1 MQYLDPD
8 RLDAI
13 ETEAFRSTKPYPWAN
28 PEGLLT
34 EEGYQALLDNMPDI
48 AMFERKFGKQRRGE
62 QAPHDR
68 YSLEY
73 VPGMDVPGP
82 WQDFIGEL
90 RSDLYRNTIARLFDA
105 KDPEFRFHWHY
116 TPSGADV
123 SPHCDSKREHGSHIW
138 YFNRKGEW
146 DPSWGGDTLVL
157 DDGGRFSP
165 ELRARLRGLQ
175 ADHHLQVGGQSQR
188 HHRAQRARLARRARD
203 HLPRGP
209 HAQGVHHRGQSE
221 QPVLEGARQ
230 AQGQG
235 DPAPVIVTQLPRQ
248 GRVR

>member
-1 MQYLDPD
+1 MQYLDTA

-13 ETEAFRSTKPYPWAN
+13 ETEAFRSTQPYPWAN
-28 PEGLLT
+28 PQGLLT

-48 AMFERKFGKQRRGE
+48 ALFERKFGKMRRGE

-73 VPGMDVPGP
+73 APGMDVPKP
-82 WQDFIGEL
+82 WQEFIGEL
-90 RSDLYRNTIARLFDA
+90 RSDVYRNTIARLFDA

-116 TPSGADV
+116 TPAGRDV

-138 YFNRKGEW
+138 YFNRVGEW

-165 ELRARLRGLQ
+165 DSAPAFEDFDRIITCKAEGNRSAILERSARGWHGVRAITCPEGHMRRVFIIVVNPSSLFWKVRDKLKGKEIQRL
-175 ADHHLQVGGQSQR
+175 
-188 HHRAQRARLARRARD
+188 
-203 HLPRGP
+203 
-209 HAQGVHHRGQSE
+209 
-221 QPVLEGARQ
+221 
-230 AQGQG
+230 
-235 DPAPVIVTQLPRQ
+235 
-248 GRVR
+248 

>member
-48 AMFERKFGKQRRGE
+48 AMFDRKFGKERRGE

-82 WQDFIGEL
+82 WKDFIGEL
-90 RSDLYRNTIARLFDA
+90 RSDLYRDTIARLFDA

-157 DDGGRFSP
+157 DDGGRLSP
-165 ELRARLRGLQ
+165 NSAPAFEDFKEIITCKSEGNRSAIIERSARGWHGVRAITCPEGQMRRVFIIVVNPNSLFWKVRDKLKGKEIQRL
-175 ADHHLQVGGQSQR
+175 
-188 HHRAQRARLARRARD
+188 
-203 HLPRGP
+203 
-209 HAQGVHHRGQSE
+209 
-221 QPVLEGARQ
+221 
-230 AQGQG
+230 
-235 DPAPVIVTQLPRQ
+235 
-248 GRVR
+248 

>member
-1 MQYLDPD
+1 MPQYLDVD

-13 ETEAFRSTKPYPWAN
+13 DTREFRSTSPYPWAN

-34 EEGYQALLDNMPDI
+34 PEGYRALRDNMPDV
-48 AMFERKFGKQRRGE
+48 AMFERKFGKQRRGD

-73 VPGMDVPGP
+73 TEGMAVPKP
-82 WQDFIGEL
+82 WEDFIAEL
-90 RSDLYRNTIARLFDA
+90 RSNVYRDMIARLFDA

-116 TPSGADV
+116 TPAGCAV

-138 YFNRKGEW
+138 YFNDDDW

-165 ELRARLRGLQ
+165 DSAPAFEDFDEIITCRSEGNRSAIIERSERAW
-175 ADHHLQVGGQSQR
+175 H
-188 HHRAQRARLARRARD
+188 
-203 HLPRGP
+203 
-209 HAQGVHHRGQSE
+209 GVRE
-221 QPVLEGARQ
+221 ITCPEGHMRK
-230 AQGQG
+230 
-235 DPAPVIVTQLPRQ
+235 VFIVVVNPSSLYW
-248 GRVR
+248 RVRDRLMGKSIQRL

>member
-1 MQYLDPD
+1 MPQYLDAD

-13 ETEAFRSTKPYPWAN
+13 GTEEFRSASPYPWAN
-28 PEGLLT
+28 PEGLLRP
-34 EEGYQALLDNMPDI
+34 EGYRALLDNMPDI
-48 AMFERKFGKQRRGE
+48 SLFERKFGKARRGE

-73 VPGMDVPGP
+73 TEGMAVPRP

-116 TPSGADV
+116 TPRGCAV

-138 YFNRKGEW
+138 YFNAEDEW
-146 DPSWGGDTLVL
+146 DSSWGGDTLVL

-165 ELRARLRGLQ
+165 DSAPAFEDFDEVIACRSEGNRSAILERSERGW
-175 ADHHLQVGGQSQR
+175 H
-188 HHRAQRARLARRARD
+188 
-203 HLPRGP
+203 
-209 HAQGVHHRGQSE
+209 GVRE
-221 QPVLEGARQ
+221 ITCPEGYMRK
-230 AQGQG
+230 
-235 DPAPVIVTQLPRQ
+235 VFIVVVNPSSLYW
-248 GRVR
+248 RVRDRLMGKEIQRL